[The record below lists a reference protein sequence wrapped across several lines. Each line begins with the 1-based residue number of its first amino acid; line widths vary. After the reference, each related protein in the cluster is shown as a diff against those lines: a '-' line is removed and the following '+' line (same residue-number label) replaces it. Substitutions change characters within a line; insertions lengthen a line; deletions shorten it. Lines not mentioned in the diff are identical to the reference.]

1 MGNRIGTGMR
11 ETVQVPPFS
20 IDVLTREDDPGAMP
34 DFQVGATVNLKF
46 SSILP
51 DTMEDLGCSLQTILV
66 TSIEDCSRV
75 QGRKVSCLQE
85 TPEAERVEDWG
96 KRWPRLKAAT
106 SGEEL
111 VDRTASSCE
120 YNFIITE

>member
-1 MGNRIGTGMR
+1 MGER
-11 ETVQVPPFS
+11 VQDAPFS
-20 IDVLTREDDPGAMP
+20 IDILTREDGLGAMP
-34 DFQVGATVNLKF
+34 DFQVGAAVNLNF
-46 SSILP
+46 SRDS
-51 DTMEDLGCSLQTILV
+51 TCQSILV

-120 YNFIITE
+120 YNFIITECKQ